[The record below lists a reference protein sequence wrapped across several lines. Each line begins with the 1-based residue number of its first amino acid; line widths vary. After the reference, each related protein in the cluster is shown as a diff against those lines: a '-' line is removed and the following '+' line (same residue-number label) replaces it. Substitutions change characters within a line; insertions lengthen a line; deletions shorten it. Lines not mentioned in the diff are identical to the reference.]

1 MILGR
6 VVQSVASLTSDPGIA
21 SLIPAPTNTFME
33 IDYEILIISS
43 VILLLPLIQEGL
55 RQLHLGK
62 YVHEVLVYCL
72 VKLVQEESVVRL
84 TDCIDMT
91 I

>member
-1 MILGR
+1 MILGS
-6 VVQSVASLTSDPGIA
+6 VVQSVASLTADPGIA
-21 SLIPAPTNTFME
+21 SPIPAPTNTFME
-33 IDYEILIISS
+33 IDYEILIISA

-55 RQLHLGK
+55 CQLHL
-62 YVHEVLVYCL
+62 VLVYCL